1 MEIKRVK
8 LEEIYAVMEII
19 DDAKILLAKSSHQ
32 WQEGYPNK
40 DTLLADIKNGNL
52 FGAYVDLTLVGIA
65 AYVKGLN
72 VDYDYIEGKWLSE
85 HDDNDLVVHR
95 IAVKDGYH
103 NQKIGDALMKYAEVY
118 AKDNNL
124 KSIKI
129 DTHVKNIPMQMLCI
143 NNGYIDC
150 GIIYIKRKEKDP
162 KRIAY
167 EKLIS

>member
-1 MEIKRVK
+1 MQIKRVK
-8 LEEIYAVMEII
+8 LDEIDSVMEII
-19 DDAKILLAKSSHQ
+19 DDAKRLLAKSSHQ

-52 FGAYVDLTLVGIA
+52 FGAYIDLTLVGIA
-65 AYVKGLN
+65 AYIKGFN

-95 IAVKDGYH
+95 IAVKESYH
-103 NQKIGDALMKYAEVY
+103 NHKIGDALMKYAEVY
-118 AKDNNL
+118 AKYNNA

-129 DTHVKNIPMQMLCI
+129 DTHIKNIPMQMLCI